1 MRIIAP
7 VVDHQSADSTPQ
19 TRLGRSAYRSRDTSL
34 QGLLHTQ
41 ERLELFAAVNAHFL
55 INVLHMSLDCPLCQ
69 EHIGCDGG
77 HSFLL
82 GQKAED
88 LFLAR
93 RKTVEVTRLRNC
105 HKRSRGAHRASLS
118 PRVFSLASETALRNH
133 LPVRVQTLLAQQQ
146 EARYNHRKRQND
158 AEARRQ
164 IPVGKLET
172 SITGVPKN
180 RPVYANARVMPSN
193 QSDEMPNRYEMLPK
207 MSAPRVFD
215 AS

>member
-19 TRLGRSAYRSRDTSL
+19 TRLGRSASRSRDTSL

-88 LFLAR
+88 LFLA
-93 RKTVEVTRLRNC
+93 
-105 HKRSRGAHRASLS
+105 
-118 PRVFSLASETALRNH
+118 
-133 LPVRVQTLLAQQQ
+133 VR
-146 EARYNHRKRQND
+146 
-158 AEARRQ
+158 
-164 IPVGKLET
+164 P
-172 SITGVPKN
+172 
-180 RPVYANARVMPSN
+180 
-193 QSDEMPNRYEMLPK
+193 
-207 MSAPRVFD
+207 
-215 AS
+215 

>member
-1 MRIIAP
+1 MLRRHYAHHCPGCRPSIGRQHP
-7 VVDHQSADSTPQ
+7 ADPFGQKRLPLARHVLARTTSHPRTP
-19 TRLGRSAYRSRDTSL
+19 RALCDC
-34 QGLLHTQ
+34 
-41 ERLELFAAVNAHFL
+41 ECHFL
-55 INVLHMSLDCPLCQ
+55 INVLHMSLDCPLRQ
-69 EHIGCDGG
+69 EHIGCDGR

-105 HKRSRGAHRASLS
+105 HKRSRGTHRASLS

-164 IPVGKLET
+164 IPVSKLEV
-172 SITGVPKN
+172 SVTGVPPKTGLYT
-180 RPVYANARVMPSN
+180 RMP
-193 QSDEMPNRYEMLPK
+193 
-207 MSAPRVFD
+207 A
-215 AS
+215 